1 MLNKLSYSQQAEILF
16 HVNVHRKLKLPSDRL
31 KAKKHLHFELDQ
43 GSKPTGLNY
52 LQNGIL

>member
-52 LQNGIL
+52 LQNGIF